1 MKASKLVALAL
12 TVMLFP
18 GLTFAQQGST
28 TVNPTQQP
36 MSVEQFDQEM
46 AKAQENLKKMQA
58 QMSLIQKTTDP
69 AQRQKLM
76 QDHQVMM
83 QQGMHMMNGML
94 GCCGGGMMGAANI
107 HMGLEDGAL
116 DTSFTF
122 GGAEA
127 ALVKRMGLAKID
139 GVALRFA
146 GSFQRDDT
154 GEVVAVEIVQRGRFK
169 DLDRG
174 TFKSGDNSQTKVN
187 MVNTYYKE
195 TMNGVD
201 LVEID
206 LLNMIWIVDG
216 VDLMAEHRKAIGL

>member
-1 MKASKLVALAL
+1 MALPRKLKHLNIFQDGENWIGVAEDY
-12 TVMLFP
+12 TP
-18 GLTFAQQGST
+18 
-28 TVNPTQQP
+28 
-36 MSVEQFDQEM
+36 
-46 AKAQENLKKMQA
+46 AKL
-58 QMSLIQKTTDP
+58 SQKFE
-69 AQRQKLM
+69 AYR
-76 QDHQVMM
+76 
-83 QQGMHMMNGML
+83 
-94 GCCGGGMMGAANI
+94 GGGMMGAANI

-154 GEVVAVEIVQRGRFK
+154 GEIVSVEIVQRGRFK
-169 DLDRG
+169 ELDRG
-174 TFKSGDNSQTKVN
+174 TFKSGDNTQSKVS

-195 TMNGVD
+195 TMNGVV
-201 LVEID
+201 LCEID

>member
-1 MKASKLVALAL
+1 MALPRKLKHCNIFMDGENWIGVAEDF
-12 TVMLFP
+12 TP
-18 GLTFAQQGST
+18 
-28 TVNPTQQP
+28 
-36 MSVEQFDQEM
+36 
-46 AKAQENLKKMQA
+46 AKLG
-58 QMSLIQKTTDP
+58 
-69 AQRQKLM
+69 QKLEAYR
-76 QDHQVMM
+76 
-83 QQGMHMMNGML
+83 
-94 GCCGGGMMGAANI
+94 GGGMMGAANI

-127 ALVKRMGLAKID
+127 ALVKRMGLATID
-139 GVALRFA
+139 GVSLRFA

-174 TFKSGDNSQTKVN
+174 TFKSGDNTQTKVN

>member
-1 MKASKLVALAL
+1 MALPRKLKHGNIFMDGENWIGVAEDF
-12 TVMLFP
+12 TP
-18 GLTFAQQGST
+18 
-28 TVNPTQQP
+28 
-36 MSVEQFDQEM
+36 
-46 AKAQENLKKMQA
+46 AKL
-58 QMSLIQKTTDP
+58 SQKFE
-69 AQRQKLM
+69 AYR
-76 QDHQVMM
+76 
-83 QQGMHMMNGML
+83 
-94 GCCGGGMMGAANI
+94 GGGMMGAANI

-154 GEVVAVEIVQRGRFK
+154 GEIVSVEIVQRGRFK
-169 DLDRG
+169 ELDRG
-174 TFKSGDNSQTKVN
+174 TFKSGDNTQSKVS

-195 TMNGVD
+195 TMNGVV
-201 LVEID
+201 LCEID

>member
-1 MKASKLVALAL
+1 MALPRKLKHGNIFMDGENWIGVAEDF
-12 TVMLFP
+12 TP
-18 GLTFAQQGST
+18 
-28 TVNPTQQP
+28 
-36 MSVEQFDQEM
+36 
-46 AKAQENLKKMQA
+46 AKL
-58 QMSLIQKTTDP
+58 SQKFE
-69 AQRQKLM
+69 AYR
-76 QDHQVMM
+76 
-83 QQGMHMMNGML
+83 
-94 GCCGGGMMGAANI
+94 GGGMMGAANI

-154 GEVVAVEIVQRGRFK
+154 GEIVSVEIVQRGRFK
-169 DLDRG
+169 ELDRG
-174 TFKSGDNSQTKVN
+174 TFKSGDNTQSKVS

-195 TMNGVD
+195 TMNGVA
-201 LVEID
+201 LCEID

>member
-1 MKASKLVALAL
+1 MALPRKLKHGNIFMDGENWIGVAEDF
-12 TVMLFP
+12 TP
-18 GLTFAQQGST
+18 
-28 TVNPTQQP
+28 
-36 MSVEQFDQEM
+36 
-46 AKAQENLKKMQA
+46 AKL
-58 QMSLIQKTTDP
+58 SQKFE
-69 AQRQKLM
+69 AYR
-76 QDHQVMM
+76 
-83 QQGMHMMNGML
+83 
-94 GCCGGGMMGAANI
+94 GGGMMGAANI
-107 HMGLEDGAL
+107 HMGMEDGAL

-154 GEVVAVEIVQRGRFK
+154 GEIVSVEIVQRGRFK
-169 DLDRG
+169 ELDRG
-174 TFKSGDNSQTKVN
+174 TFKSGDNTQSKVS

-195 TMNGVD
+195 TMNGVV
-201 LVEID
+201 LCEID